1 MLYLTTAFAEQE
13 AAAEIGD
20 GVMAS
25 NLQLVQQ
32 SLFWQQTTR
41 WIKYE
46 QCIEGGGTRFSRPYI
61 TLLGIA
67 AIMQVPFLKNLKI
80 LNLKVKNCLRRGL
93 VLLDS
98 SANTFVR
105 VCDQLIEQWVIHGQ
119 LGSDEALQNLVKE
132 ILFAPKL
139 HLVGGKMR
147 RVYDGDGRLRR
158 ASFNDSNHSG
168 HLSNSSYSSN
178 SCAEETGRIRSADE
192 RLLKKL
198 APNTESAAILV
209 SYDKF

>member
-13 AAAEIGD
+13 AAAEVGD

-32 SLFWQQTTR
+32 SLFWQQTTRQTLYIFYLKFFRNYR

-61 TLLGIA
+61 TLLSIA
-67 AIMQVPFLKNLKI
+67 AIMQ
-80 LNLKVKNCLRRGL
+80 VKNCLRRGL

-147 RVYDGDGRLRR
+147 RVYDGDGNE
-158 ASFNDSNHSG
+158 F
-168 HLSNSSYSSN
+168 
-178 SCAEETGRIRSADE
+178 
-192 RLLKKL
+192 
-198 APNTESAAILV
+198 
-209 SYDKF
+209 F